1 MSPDSGIT
9 ITNVEIK
16 KSDGTWAPLE
26 WFKGVDFAKECGEF
40 ALSNDE
46 FNKYILGIW
55 NNDDVLD
62 AFEYAIN
69 DIKLVDEFI
78 KERNDNMNI
87 LELYEKRKREEIKS
101 FYKDKINKEY
111 ESLEVVKEYKELINT
126 FNINMKQLAEKYN
139 TNDTISLT
147 PTCYNNDYSY
157 ELSHSL
163 YGEIEEKYDN
173 QAREELEELQN
184 FVEEVKAVLSLS
196 DDKDYQLDVLKNYE
210 ILDKKG
216 MLDL

>member
-1 MSPDSGIT
+1 MAPDSGIT
-9 ITNVEIK
+9 IKDIK
-16 KSDGTWAPLE
+16 IKNSDGTWTPLL
-26 WFKGVDFAKECGEF
+26 KGYGRFTAE
-40 ALSNDE
+40 NDE
-46 FNKYILGIW
+46 FNKYVLGIW
-55 NNDDVLD
+55 NNDDALD

-69 DIKLVDEFI
+69 DIKLVDEFM
-78 KERNDNMNI
+78 KEGNDNMTI
-87 LELYEKRKREEIKS
+87 LELYEKRKKEEIKS

-126 FNINMKQLAEKYN
+126 FDINMKQLAEKYN
-139 TNDTISLT
+139 TNDTVSLI

-196 DDKDYQLDVLKNYE
+196 DDKDYQLEVLKNYE